1 MITNKYFR
9 NIGHRDRRMNMYLV
23 GKINVIST
31 LPEKFKRLSDIAYN
45 LWWSWHPD
53 AIDLYREIDLELW
66 EKTGRNPV
74 RFLQEIS
81 QKKLQA
87 KLTDSEYMNR
97 LDKVVA
103 AFDSYMSEADTW
115 YSQNHPDIADKRIA
129 YFSAEYGLNE
139 VLPIYSGG
147 LGVLSGDHCKSASDL
162 GIPFTAIGLF
172 YRQGYF
178 SQRIN
183 RDGWQETVFNDLNVS
198 QLPMLPVLNPSGEQ
212 VRINITFAG
221 RTVYAR
227 IWKVQIGRINLFL
240 MDTDVSGNSEHD
252 RSLTARLYGG
262 DQETRIQQEIF
273 LGIGGI
279 RVLDTLG
286 IQADV
291 YHMNEGHSAFMGL
304 ELIRKMVN
312 EKQLSFSEARKVVE
326 NSAVFTTHTPVPAGN
341 DVFPLYMMDKYFGDF
356 WGQLGLSRHD
366 FLELG
371 LKKQDDQNFNMTVLA
386 LSLAGRKNGVSR
398 LHGAVSRKIF
408 GEVWPETPE
417 NDVPISHVTN
427 GIHTLTWLSPSIKK
441 LYDRY
446 LEKDWYKRLYQNE
459 TFTGVDSIPDEELW
473 ASHVELKNKLIAFI
487 RDRMKQQKL
496 ANGESMESVRQV
508 DNFLNPNALT
518 IGFARRFATYKR
530 ANLIFRNLARIQK
543 ILNDPERP
551 MQIIFAGKAHPADGP
566 AHDVI
571 KNINDIAR
579 MEGFY
584 GKVILLENYNM
595 TVARKLVQGVD
606 VWMNNPRRPL
616 EASGTSGQKVCING
630 VINFSILDG
639 WWCEGYNGENGWVI
653 GDETEFDNENTQDNV
668 DSESIYDTLEQKI
681 IPLFYNLNEKGIP
694 TQWVRIMK
702 NSIRSLTWNYS
713 TDRMVKEY
721 TERMYIPAINSNS
734 RFSADNYSLARSLSG
749 FEKYISDNW
758 AQVQLFA
765 EKSANDLKYYRTD
778 SGQNIYL
785 AATAH
790 LGCIN
795 PNDVAV
801 EVYYGTLTN
810 GAISNAQAVEM
821 HCDENTGE
829 GTYRYSINLKIDDGG
844 EYGYTFRI
852 TPKHPHFINRFDT
865 GLIKW
870 II

>member
-1 MITNKYFR
+1 
-9 NIGHRDRRMNMYLV
+9 MYLV

-31 LPEKFKRLSDIAYN
+31 LPEKFKRLNDIAYN
-45 LWWSWHPD
+45 LWWTWNPE

-66 EKTGRNPV
+66 EKVDKNPV
-74 RFLQEIS
+74 RFLQEVS
-81 QKKLQA
+81 QKKLQG
-87 KLTDSEYMNR
+87 KLLDVEYLTR
-97 LDKVVA
+97 LDKVIA
-103 AFDSYMSEADTW
+103 SFDSYMSEKNTW
-115 YSQNHPDIADKRIA
+115 FSQNHSELTDKNVA
-129 YFSAEYGLNE
+129 YFSAEYGLSE

-172 YRQGYF
+172 YKQGYF

-183 RDGWQETVFNDLNVS
+183 KEGWQETCFNDLNIS
-198 QLPMLPVLNPSGEQ
+198 QLPMLPALNSNGEQ

-221 RTVYAR
+221 RTVYA
-227 IWKVQIGRINLFL
+227 IVWKVQIGRINLYL
-240 MDTDVSGNSEHD
+240 MDTDVAENSPAD
-252 RSLTARLYGG
+252 RSLTSRLYGG

-279 RVLDTLG
+279 RVLDALG
-286 IQADV
+286 IQANV
-291 YHMNEGHSAFMGL
+291 YHMNEGHSSFMGL
-304 ELIRKMVN
+304 ELIRKLIN
-312 EKQLSFSEARKVVE
+312 EKHLNFSEAMEVVA
-326 NSAVFTTHTPVPAGN
+326 NSSIFTTHTPVPAGN
-341 DVFPLYMMDKYFGDF
+341 DVFPLFMMDKYFGDF

-366 FLELG
+366 FFELG
-371 LKKQDDQNFNMTVLA
+371 LKKPEDQNFNMTVLA
-386 LSLAGRKNGVSR
+386 LTLAGRKNGVSR

-408 GEVWPETPE
+408 GDVWPEVPE
-417 NDVPISHVTN
+417 DDVPITYVTN
-427 GIHTLTWLSPSIKK
+427 GIHTLTWLSPKIKD
-441 LYDRY
+441 LYDKY
-446 LEKDWYKRLYQNE
+446 LETDWKKKIYSKE
-459 TFTGVDSIPDEELW
+459 TFTGIDSIPDEELW
-473 ASHVELKNKLIAFI
+473 ATHVELKNKLITFV
-487 RDRMKQQKL
+487 RDRLKKQKL

-508 DNFLNPNALT
+508 DSFLDPNALT

-543 ILNDPERP
+543 ILNNPERP

-571 KNINDIAR
+571 KNINDIAK

-595 TVARKLVQGVD
+595 TVARNLVQGVD

-653 GDETEFDNENTQDNV
+653 GDESEFDNEHIQDNT
-668 DSESIYDTLEQKI
+668 DSESIYDTLEQNI
-681 IPLFYNLNEKGIP
+681 IPLFYNVNEKGVP
-694 TQWVRIMK
+694 TEWVRIMK
-702 NSIRSLTWNYS
+702 NSISSLAWNYS

-721 TERMYIPAINSNS
+721 TGRMYVPAITGSS
-734 RFSADNYSLARSLSG
+734 RICADNYSLARSMSG
-749 FEKYISDNW
+749 FRDHLNLNW
-758 AQVQLFA
+758 PNVQLFA
-765 EKSANDLKYYRTD
+765 EKSSGDLKNYKTD
-778 SGQNIYL
+778 SCQEIYL
-785 AATAH
+785 SSTVC
-790 LGCIN
+790 LGNIDPAN
-795 PNDVAV
+795 VIA
-801 EVYYGTLTN
+801 EVYYGTLSN
-810 GAISNAQAVEM
+810 GKIENAQVAEM
-821 HCDENTGE
+821 HCDEKTGE

-852 TPKHPHFINRFDT
+852 TPKHEYLINRFDT

-870 II
+870 IK

>member
-1 MITNKYFR
+1 
-9 NIGHRDRRMNMYLV
+9 MYLV

-31 LPEKFKRLSDIAYN
+31 LPEKFKRLNDIAYN
-45 LWWSWHPD
+45 LWWTWNPE

-66 EKTGRNPV
+66 QKVDKNPV
-74 RFLQEIS
+74 RFLQEVS

-87 KLTDSEYMNR
+87 IQSDAEYINR

-103 AFDSYMSEADTW
+103 SFDNYMSEKNTW
-115 YSQNHPDIADKRIA
+115 FLQNHPECADKKVA

-172 YRQGYF
+172 YKQGYF

-183 RDGWQETVFNDLNVS
+183 RDGWQETCFNDLNVS
-198 QLPMLPVLNPSGEQ
+198 QLPMLPALNSSGEQ
-212 VRINITFAG
+212 IQINITFAG
-221 RTVYAR
+221 RTVYAKV
-227 IWKVQIGRINLFL
+227 WKVQIGRINLYL
-240 MDTDVSGNSEHD
+240 MDTDVAENSPSD
-252 RSLTARLYGG
+252 KSLTSRLYGG

-279 RVLDTLG
+279 RVLDALG
-286 IQADV
+286 IQATV
-291 YHMNEGHSAFMGL
+291 YHMNEGHSSFMGL
-304 ELIRKMVN
+304 ELIRKLIN
-312 EKQLSFSEARKVVE
+312 EKHLNFNEAREVVA
-326 NSAVFTTHTPVPAGN
+326 NSAIFTTHTPVPAGN
-341 DVFPLYMMDKYFGDF
+341 DVFPLFMMDKYFGDF

-371 LKKQDDQNFNMTVLA
+371 LKKQEDQNFNMTVLA
-386 LSLAGRKNGVSR
+386 LSLAGRKNGVSK

-408 GEVWPETPE
+408 GDVWPEVPE
-417 NDVPISHVTN
+417 DDVPITYVTN
-427 GIHTLTWLSPSIKK
+427 GIHTLTWLSPKIKD

-446 LEKDWYKRLYQNE
+446 LETDWNRRIYSSE
-459 TFTGVDSIPDEELW
+459 TFAGVDSIPDEELW
-473 ASHVELKNKLIAFI
+473 ATHVELKNKLITFI
-487 RDRMKQQKL
+487 RDRLKNQKL
-496 ANGESMESVRQV
+496 ANGESMEAVRQV
-508 DNFLNPNALT
+508 DNFLDPNALT

-543 ILNDPERP
+543 LLTDPKRP
-551 MQIIFAGKAHPADGP
+551 LQIIFAGKAHPADGP

-595 TVARKLVQGVD
+595 TVARNLVQGVD

-668 DSESIYDTLEQKI
+668 DSESIYDTLEQKL
-681 IPLFYNLNEKGIP
+681 IPLFYNKNENGVP

-702 NSIRSLTWNYS
+702 NSIRSLAWNYS

-721 TERMYIPAINSNS
+721 TERMYVPAINGNS
-734 RFSADNYSLARSLSG
+734 AVCADNYSLAKSMCEFKNNIKAS
-749 FEKYISDNW
+749 W
-758 AQVQLFA
+758 QQVQLFA
-765 EKSANDLKYYRTD
+765 EKSASDLKYYRTD
-778 SGQNIYL
+778 SCQDIYL
-785 AATAH
+785 AATAY
-790 LGCIN
+790 LGYIDPAN
-795 PNDVAV
+795 VVV
-801 EVYYGTLTN
+801 EVYYGALSN
-810 GAISNAQAVEM
+810 GKIVNAQTAEM
-821 HCDENTGE
+821 HCNERTGE
-829 GTYRYSINLKIDDGG
+829 KTYRYSINLKIEDGG
-844 EYGYTFRI
+844 EYGYTFRV
-852 TPKHPHFINRFDT
+852 TPKHDHFINRFDT
-865 GLIKW
+865 GLIRW
-870 II
+870 IK